1 MQSLTFL
8 KQSNT
13 TQCLLKDKRYPIY
26 SICLVTI
33 YTTRHKKSVSIIG
46 NVHTVV
52 LTYLLVHFQIVPQDL
67 QQTQVF
73 LMLEVP
79 EK

>member
-8 KQSNT
+8 IQSNT
-13 TQCLLKDKRYPIY
+13 THWLLKDKRYPIY
-26 SICLVTI
+26 SICLVTV
-33 YTTRHKKSVSIIG
+33 YTTRHKKYVSKIG
-46 NVHTVV
+46 NVHTVS
-52 LTYLLVHFQIVPQDL
+52 LTYLLVHFQFVPQDL

-73 LMLEVP
+73 LVLEVP